1 MPDTLQDCTQVTHVQ
16 RALLCCPAKA
26 EGLGAARPWAQGPG
40 KNKTLKNCSWAGE
53 AALWLCLCLGGL
65 CCCGC
70 QDCAEDGHSFQSKC
84 KEAPGLGRKGS
95 FALIAE
101 AKALSGMA
109 NWATWHTNPTMPQVT
124 QDQAEG
130 TAGLSQDA
138 LPAQEPCRFVSQI
151 VTLSL
156 SHVSLK
162 ALPLLTI

>member
-1 MPDTLQDCTQVTHVQ
+1 MQ

-26 EGLGAARPWAQGPG
+26 AGAGGSQAPG
-40 KNKTLKNCSWAGE
+40 TGSWQEQNLEECSWAGE
-53 AALWLCLCLGGL
+53 AATLWLCLCLGGF

-70 QDCAEDGHSFQSKC
+70 QDCAEDVHSFQPKC
-84 KEAPGLGRKGS
+84 KEAPELGSKGS
-95 FALIAE
+95 FALTAE

-124 QDQAEG
+124 QEQAEG